1 MAAIVGGKLRK
12 AANDSLGNLKVFQL
26 TLKMEKY
33 PHVRARPAVLPATST
48 ALPCS
53 VSPTVPNP
61 SPSQVHT
68 SAIRWHNWRENGI
81 HGQHYSLNRQK
92 VQLQSRSLSMANVRL
107 LREEMLRESHRE
119 EPQYWPRSCS
129 FLDHLLTLQNQGRS
143 LCSSE
148 IHSVS
153 SSASVSPGSFG
164 RVSNRYFWPQSR
176 HRILILYFCPR
187 WAHLH
192 SLSFPC
198 WLSRAIAAVVGPGAK
213 GPVLEAGQRW
223 NYTWKTEESLNFFIF
238 I

>member
-119 EPQYWPRSCS
+119 EPQYWPSSCS

-143 LCSSE
+143 LCSCE

-187 WAHLH
+187 WVHLH
-192 SLSFPC
+192 SPWHWAS
-198 WLSRAIAAVVGPGAK
+198 
-213 GPVLEAGQRW
+213 PVDSHVQLQQ
-223 NYTWKTEESLNFFIF
+223 S
-238 I
+238 